1 MSSVLEAAAAY
12 LRDRVLE
19 PLPGPTLR
27 LALDLGLTS
36 LLRHIEREFL
46 DVRCCSRCTSC
57 HRLRLAAVRLLADVH
72 AS

>member
-27 LALDLGLTS
+27 VALDLGLHS

-46 DVRCCSRCTSC
+46 DVRSLVWCVC
-57 HRLRLAAVRLLADVH
+57 V
-72 AS
+72 